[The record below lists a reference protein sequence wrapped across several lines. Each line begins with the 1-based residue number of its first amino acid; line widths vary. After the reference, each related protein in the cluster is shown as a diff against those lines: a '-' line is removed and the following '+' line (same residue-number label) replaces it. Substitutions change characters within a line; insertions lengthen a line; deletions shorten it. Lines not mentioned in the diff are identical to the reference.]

1 MRYVSPVQIVATNTV
16 IQNTLLGNILLK
28 SLINEVLITF
38 YPAQEMFGKII
49 GNEGQSEDEDWGHER
64 RKKRTCSGGAGDN
77 SVGFSNVISEEKS
90 QKKGRKLFRI
100 PPAAVKVI
108 DS

>member
-1 MRYVSPVQIVATNTV
+1 M
-16 IQNTLLGNILLK
+16 
-28 SLINEVLITF
+28 LITF

-49 GNEGQSEDEDWGHER
+49 GNEEQSEDEDWGHER
-64 RKKRTCSGGAGDN
+64 RKKRRTRSGGAGDN
-77 SVGFSNVISEEKS
+77 SVGFSNVISDEKS

-100 PPAAVKVI
+100 PPAAVEVI